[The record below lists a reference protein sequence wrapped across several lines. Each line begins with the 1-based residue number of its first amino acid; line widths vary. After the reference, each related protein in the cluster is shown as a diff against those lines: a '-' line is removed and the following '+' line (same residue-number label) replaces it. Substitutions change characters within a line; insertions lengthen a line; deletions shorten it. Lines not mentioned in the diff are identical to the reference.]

1 MVINDLNAVA
11 NTTIIRKIQ
20 KGDIVHLCMATNV
33 HQDKIEIF
41 IFTSMPQSKI
51 FQDLIIYLVA
61 SQTIKILVYKEC

>member
-33 HQDKIEIF
+33 HQDKIEVL

-51 FQDLIIYLVA
+51 F
-61 SQTIKILVYKEC
+61 